1 MLFNRIYNF
10 VRIADDRLT
19 AIFRYPYA
27 NGVSP
32 MTNLAISTKLESTLV
47 VNRVKTFAQLKGF
60 SKVQPVAWIKDNVF
74 DITAILCSVKN
85 NYPFGYC
92 PSNEQY
98 VSNVQWNWSKLPKDL
113 PLSKLAFS
121 LVLGVECF
129 STCVLQNVGRKKL
142 KIDNKWTHRPCKTGV
157 WYEELTSTVDFSK
170 LTDEDIVQ
178 SVQVAQQ
185 IINTICTVEFTDNAT
200 AIEEDHSFRGCK
212 YEARRILSSLYML
225 DITTEMSLS
234 INDRME
240 FIKLPKPYAYTTEY
254 YCQVEY
260 SRYFSKLL
268 NRLPV
273 KTVADLML
281 DLIPYQRDTGLMVAV
296 LIDLSNSK
304 LSQELFNYLSP
315 VIINHFDEYDLLVL
329 NFENDSFFP
338 ENELALQRLMPK
350 PVLTNFLNSIF

>member
-1 MLFNRIYNF
+1 MLFNEINNF
-10 VRIADDRLT
+10 VRIADDRIK

-27 NGVSP
+27 NGVPP

-47 VNRVKTFAQLKGF
+47 VHRVKAFAQLKGF
-60 SKVQPVAWIKDNVF
+60 SKAQPVGWVKDNVF
-74 DITAILCSVKN
+74 DLTAILCSVKN

-92 PSNEQY
+92 PSNDRY
-98 VSNVQWNWSKLPKDL
+98 VSNVQWNWSNLPKDL

-129 STCVLQNVGRKKL
+129 STCVLQNVGHKKIKL
-142 KIDNKWTHRPCKTGV
+142 DDKWTHRPCKTGV

-185 IINTICTVEFTDNAT
+185 IIDTICTVEFTDTAT
-200 AIEEDHSFRGCK
+200 AFEEDRSFRGCK

-225 DITTEMSLS
+225 DITTEMPMS

-240 FIKLPKPYAYTTEY
+240 FIKLPKPFAYSSEY

-268 NRLPV
+268 NHLPV
-273 KTVADLML
+273 NAVADLML

-296 LIDLSNSK
+296 LTDLGNTK
-304 LSQELFNYLSP
+304 LSKELYTYIQP
-315 VIINHFDEYDLLVL
+315 VIMSHLDEYDLLVL
-329 NFENDSFFP
+329 NFEKDSFFP

-350 PVLTNFLNSIF
+350 PVLTDYLNSIA